1 LQKGCPPETNSIL
14 VQGFFSIFQ
23 AMASGSDYKT
33 LPDSELITLFKG
45 TGAPAVLGELYNRY
59 MSMVYGVCLKY
70 LKDRE
75 ESKDAVMQ
83 IFEKL
88 VTTLPQH
95 EITFFKSWLYTTARN
110 HCLMQLRARKGK
122 NFQEISPRLME
133 SDLSLHLE
141 EEPEIEVNIS
151 KLEKCMEELASEQKR
166 CVQLFY
172 LQQKCYKEI
181 VQLTGFD
188 DNKVKSYIQNGKR
201 NLKICM
207 ERNG

>member
-1 LQKGCPPETNSIL
+1 MGTATDRPSDEEL
-14 VQGFFSIFQ
+14 V
-23 AMASGSDYKT
+23 
-33 LPDSELITLFKG
+33 
-45 TGAPAVLGELYNRY
+45 VLYRRNGDLKLLGQLYDPY

-88 VTTLPQH
+88 ITTLRTH
-95 EITFFKSWLYTTARN
+95 EVTHFKSWLYITSRN
-110 HCLMQLRARKGK
+110 HCLMQLRASKSRK
-122 NFQEISPRLME
+122 FDEISAVFME
-133 SDLSLHLE
+133 SDEHLHLDSDGD
-141 EEPEIEVNIS
+141 IEANMGRLS
-151 KLEKCMEELASEQKR
+151 KCMEELGREQKE

-172 LQQKCYKEI
+172 LQQKCYREI
-181 VQLTGFD
+181 SQLTGFD